1 MDIHE
6 HQWAAQR
13 EELSRRIDPLISTT
27 HDSSYH
33 ATGLPGMRCIP
44 LTKVARCPSPALLPP
59 LPEPDAA
66 ASTHVPLRPG
76 HITRNVCYNSTHV
89 SMGQAARS
97 FSAAWRQR
105 LGAGLLPGCLR
116 GHSPLRAQS
125 PTGRPRA

>member
-59 LPEPDAA
+59 LPESDAA
-66 ASTHVPLRPG
+66 LLHM
-76 HITRNVCYNSTHV
+76 H
-89 SMGQAARS
+89 RS
-97 FSAAWRQR
+97 A
-105 LGAGLLPGCLR
+105 LGISLV
-116 GHSPLRAQS
+116 LRA
-125 PTGRPRA
+125 TGRRT